1 VALAALAVGFYF
13 TSLKLAAAILSS
25 RREKLLAVVEGR
37 A

>member
-1 VALAALAVGFYF
+1 LAVCFYF
-13 TSLKLAAAILSS
+13 ASLQRAAAILPS